1 MTFLEHLLEWT
12 RIRIRS
18 YEQKKPSSRNN
29 IWCHEITFV
38 PTNKNSF
45 QRNKILFYEKKKSS
59 PRNNIRSHEIRFVP
73 PSENSFQQNK
83 KRHRFQEITILPKK

>member
-18 YEQKKPSSRNN
+18 YEQKKPSPRNN

-45 QRNKILFYEKKKSS
+45 QRNKILFYEKKN
-59 PRNNIRSHEIRFVP
+59 PPHEITFGLT
-73 PSENSFQQNK
+73 K
-83 KRHRFQEITILPKK
+83 